1 MMKPSLQ
8 LRLGQ
13 QLAMTP
19 QLQQAIRLLQLPTL
33 ELQAQVLQAL
43 ESNVMLEP
51 DEDFEATWSAEAAP
65 SEPSDEDGGDE
76 PVVEIGDDW
85 TEPSAAESEAPWSGT
100 GDRELELPD
109 ETGRTLRD
117 HLGWQLELAHLPPDA
132 LAIGRALVDAIND
145 DGYLTEPLEAIAE
158 ALAGEV
164 RTDAAG
170 VARVLAVVQQLDPSG
185 VGARSVAECIEL
197 QLAQLDAATPG
208 LATALALAHRHLELV
223 AGRDLAALQRELRV
237 SGEDLDVAL
246 ALVRSCH
253 PRPGAAFQA
262 GRTEYVVPDVYA
274 RRTPQG
280 WIVEL
285 NPAALPRVRINEGY
299 AGMITRAPDHAVLRA
314 QLQEARWLM
323 RSLEIR
329 NDTMLKVARTIV
341 ERQQAFLDRGEESM
355 EPMILKDVAEAVA
368 MHESTISRDHHR
380 QVPAHAARHLRVQV
394 LLLEPG
400 GGRRRRRR
408 LVDRDPC
415 QDPQA
420 DRSGGAGPAPLRPA
434 ASSRCSPPTACRW
447 RGAPSRSTARRSAS
461 RPRARAGRL
470 PGADATQD
478 GTQGQEDRAMQL
490 TLTGHHVEV
499 TPPLRD
505 YVRKKLDRVLRHFE
519 RVVDVHCVLT
529 VEKLEHKAEATLG
542 VSGAV
547 IHADAK
553 HEDMYAAIDSLAD
566 KLDRLVRKHKEKLS
580 DHHASEVTRGRP
592 A

>member
-8 LRLGQ
+8 LRIGQ

-19 QLQQAIRLLQLPTL
+19 QLQQAIRLLQLPTI

-43 ESNVMLEP
+43 ETNVMLEAE
-51 DEDFEATWSAEAAP
+51 EDFEATWSAEAAP
-65 SEPSDEDGGDE
+65 QQQTVDGGDADSEGDGDAHRDE

-85 TEPSAAESEAPWSGT
+85 IEPSAAESEAPWSGT
-100 GDRELELPD
+100 GDRELEVPD

-117 HLGWQLELAHLPPDA
+117 HLVWQLELAHLPPDA
-132 LAIGRALVDAIND
+132 LAIGRALIDAIND
-145 DGYLTEPLEAIAE
+145 DGYLTEPLESIAE
-158 ALAGEV
+158 AVAHEV

-185 VGARSVAECIEL
+185 VGARTVAECVEL
-197 QLAQLDAATPG
+197 QLAQLDPSTAG
-208 LATALALAHRHLELV
+208 LATARALAHRHLELV
-223 AGRDLAALQRELRV
+223 AGRDLAALQRELHV
-237 SGEDLDVAL
+237 SGEELDVAL

-280 WIVEL
+280 WVVEL

-368 MHESTISRDHHR
+368 MHESTISRVTTGKYLHTPR
-380 QVPAHAARHLRVQV
+380 GVYEFRFFFSSQVAGDDGAGISSTAIRAKIRKLIAQETPGRPLSDQQLVELLAADGVQV
-394 LLLEPG
+394 A
-400 GGRRRRRR
+400 RRTVAKYREA
-408 LVDRDPC
+408 L
-415 QDPQA
+415 
-420 DRSGGAGPAPLRPA
+420 GIAPS
-434 ASSRCSPPTACRW
+434 SSR
-447 RGAPSRSTARRSAS
+447 
-461 RPRARAGRL
+461 
-470 PGADATQD
+470 
-478 GTQGQEDRAMQL
+478 
-490 TLTGHHVEV
+490 
-499 TPPLRD
+499 
-505 YVRKKLDRVLRHFE
+505 RK
-519 RVVDVHCVLT
+519 T
-529 VEKLEHKAEATLG
+529 
-542 VSGAV
+542 
-547 IHADAK
+547 
-553 HEDMYAAIDSLAD
+553 
-566 KLDRLVRKHKEKLS
+566 
-580 DHHASEVTRGRP
+580 
-592 A
+592 

>member
-43 ESNVMLEP
+43 ESNVMLEAV
-51 DEDFEATWSAEAAP
+51 EDFESTWSTEAAP
-65 SEPSDEDGGDE
+65 REEPDQEGGDE

-109 ETGRTLRD
+109 DAGRTLRD

-132 LAIGRALVDAIND
+132 LSIGRALIDAIND

-170 VARVLAVVQQLDPSG
+170 VARVLAAVQQLDPSG

-208 LATALALAHRHLELV
+208 LATARALAHRHLELV

-237 SGEDLDVAL
+237 SGDDLEVAL

-274 RRTPQG
+274 RRTPEG

-368 MHESTISRDHHR
+368 MHESTISRVTTGKYLHTPR
-380 QVPAHAARHLRVQV
+380 GVYEFRYFFSSQVAGDDGAGVSSTAIRAKIRKLVAQEQPGKPLSDQQIVELLSADGVQV
-394 LLLEPG
+394 A
-400 GGRRRRRR
+400 RRTVAKYREA
-408 LVDRDPC
+408 L
-415 QDPQA
+415 
-420 DRSGGAGPAPLRPA
+420 GI
-434 ASSRCSPPTACRW
+434 
-447 RGAPSRSTARRSAS
+447 APSSARRQA
-461 RPRARAGRL
+461 AGR
-470 PGADATQD
+470 
-478 GTQGQEDRAMQL
+478 
-490 TLTGHHVEV
+490 
-499 TPPLRD
+499 
-505 YVRKKLDRVLRHFE
+505 
-519 RVVDVHCVLT
+519 
-529 VEKLEHKAEATLG
+529 
-542 VSGAV
+542 
-547 IHADAK
+547 
-553 HEDMYAAIDSLAD
+553 
-566 KLDRLVRKHKEKLS
+566 
-580 DHHASEVTRGRP
+580 
-592 A
+592 